1 MFIWDF
7 GGSGRREDIKEREE
21 IVIFSFYF
29 HVLIKQNRMERR
41 VDILSSIW
49 LQIWSLSLKKEKISC
64 KLKSERDN

>member
-7 GGSGRREDIKEREE
+7 GGSGRREDIKKREE

-29 HVLIKQNRMERR
+29 HVLIKQNRRERR